1 MNNSVPDWNFGS
13 DSCVTTTNQKKPMIG
28 VDQELVELQWQNG
41 QVVMHSQTHRK
52 PFVNSITPRPL
63 RRNFQSTLRTSEP
76 FGNSS
81 NLIQDDETVSW
92 IQYPLED
99 PLEQEFCS
107 NLLSELAPCEVESYK
122 QIKPFEEGKFT
133 KLDASSTPH
142 VTETSQSPTMK
153 SSSFQE
159 FSGIPIPAPRFHV
172 SDSPQKNNNDLG
184 GSCKVQNFSHFSAPL
199 NVSSASA
206 NAHFRD
212 KITGNMSKNEIRECS
227 LMTVGSSYCGSNHIP
242 QDPDASRASSN
253 GVWTTT
259 LSTEPEAVRDHVP
272 RTSPQNEKG
281 KSEMLEPTTTSSS
294 GGSGSSLGKNC
305 SLSTR
310 NQGQK
315 RKGIDV
321 EESEEQ
327 SEDTELK
334 SALGNKSSQ
343 RAGLA
348 RRNRAAEV
356 HNLSERVGF
365 FDAFLAKL
373 MSIKFILTSG
383 SIALLM
389 QRRRDRI
396 NEKMKALQQLIPHSS
411 KTDKAS
417 MLEEAIEYL
426 KSLQL
431 QLQLMWMGS
440 GMAPIMFPGIQHYMS
455 QMGMGMATPPFP
467 PIHNPMQLPRLP
479 LDQSVSASQTPNQT
493 LMSQNPILGAFNYHN
508 QMQNPALSE
517 QYARYMGYHLM
528 QNASQ
533 PMNVFRYGP
542 QGVRHSQTMI
552 TPSNS
557 SGNMSGAANI
567 DEAVS
572 GKMG

>member
-1 MNNSVPDWNFGS
+1 
-13 DSCVTTTNQKKPMIG
+13 
-28 VDQELVELQWQNG
+28 
-41 QVVMHSQTHRK
+41 
-52 PFVNSITPRPL
+52 
-63 RRNFQSTLRTSEP
+63 
-76 FGNSS
+76 
-81 NLIQDDETVSW
+81 
-92 IQYPLED
+92 
-99 PLEQEFCS
+99 
-107 NLLSELAPCEVESYK
+107 
-122 QIKPFEEGKFT
+122 
-133 KLDASSTPH
+133 
-142 VTETSQSPTMK
+142 
-153 SSSFQE
+153 
-159 FSGIPIPAPRFHV
+159 
-172 SDSPQKNNNDLG
+172 
-184 GSCKVQNFSHFSAPL
+184 
-199 NVSSASA
+199 
-206 NAHFRD
+206 
-212 KITGNMSKNEIRECS
+212 
-227 LMTVGSSYCGSNHIP
+227 MTIGSSYCGSNHIP

-253 GVWTTT
+253 GIWTTT
-259 LSTEPEAVRDHVP
+259 LSVEPEAVRDDVP
-272 RTSPQNEKG
+272 RTIPQSEKG
-281 KSEMLEPTTTSSS
+281 KSEILEPTTTSSS
-294 GGSGSSLGKNC
+294 GGSGSSLGKTC

-315 RKGIDV
+315 RKGMDM
-321 EESEEQ
+321 EESEDQ

-334 SALGNKSSQ
+334 SATGNKASQ
-343 RAGLA
+343 RAGSA

-356 HNLSERVGF
+356 HNLSER
-365 FDAFLAKL
+365 
-373 MSIKFILTSG
+373 
-383 SIALLM
+383 
-389 QRRRDRI
+389 RRRDRI

-440 GMAPIMFPGIQHYMS
+440 GMAPMMFPGIQHYMS

-467 PIHNPMQLPRLP
+467 PAIHNPMQLPRVS

-493 LMSQNPILGAFNYHN
+493 LMCQNPILGAFNYQN

-517 QYARYMGYHLM
+517 QYARYMSYHLM

-542 QGVRHSQTMI
+542 QAVQHSQTMI
-552 TPSNS
+552 TPGNS